1 MATGG
6 SRQGTL
12 DAVTQLARE
21 LRRPYPMEELL
32 QLIVDGAARAVGATR
47 GSLRI
52 LDPSA
57 RRLVALC
64 RSGEPLHLDPEAG
77 FEVGEGLVGWIVR
90 HMEPLRTGDAE
101 ADERF
106 AERDGRRERVGSFLG
121 APVASGSLCLGALCA
136 VHPEPDRFTPEHEEL
151 LVLICA
157 MCAPVVE
164 EQRFS
169 HLTTMDPLTSALTR
183 RGLAVAL
190 PDSRL
195 SSGGTEMPV
204 SVVMVD
210 LDDFRN
216 LNREHGSVVGDQI
229 LREVVKVLASI
240 LGAGDAVVRYGGEE
254 FLLILPGLDLEAA
267 RGIAEEAR
275 HAVRATSL
283 GYLSTRIQ
291 VTASFGVAE
300 RRPGESRSDFIGRAD
315 RAQLAAKRAGRDRVV
330 VAD

>member
-1 MATGG
+1 MDG

-12 DAVTQLARE
+12 EAVTHLARE

-47 GSLRI
+47 ASLRI
-52 LDPSA
+52 LDPSSTG
-57 RRLVALC
+57 LVALC

-77 FEVGEGLVGWIVR
+77 FAVGEGLVGWIVE
-90 HMEPLRTGDAE
+90 HVAPLRTGDAE
-101 ADERF
+101 GDARF
-106 AERDGRRERVGSFLG
+106 AERRGRRERVGSFLG
-121 APVASGSLCLGALCA
+121 APVVSGSLCLGALCA
-136 VHPEPDRFTPEHEEL
+136 IHPETDRFGPEHEEL
-151 LVLICA
+151 LVLVCA

-183 RGLAVAL
+183 RGLSMAL

-195 SSGGTEMPV
+195 SSGGIEMPV
-204 SVVMVD
+204 SVVMAD
-210 LDDFRN
+210 LDRFGI
-216 LNREHGSVVGDQI
+216 LNREHGSVVGDQV
-229 LREVVKVLASI
+229 LREVAKVLASI

-254 FLLILPGLDLEAA
+254 FLLILPGLDREAA

-275 HAVRATSL
+275 HALRATSL
-283 GYLSTRIQ
+283 GYMSTRIQ

-300 RRPGESRSDFIGRAD
+300 RRPGEPRSDLIRRAD
-315 RAQLAAKRAGRDRVV
+315 RALLDAKQAGRDRVV